1 MSEFRTGLRRVLAD
15 DALLRLYCAPAP
27 QNWLAL
33 GELARSDF
41 PGDVLALKRL
51 VADQPP
57 DWRARDH
64 LAEFVVRPL
73 LITFRGLLARGFLP
87 VGEVGVELGA
97 ESSATGRIVV
107 EGIRPATGAEVPVAI
122 TALDGQLDELAVA
135 AVLVTGD
142 ERDRIRGAFD
152 EVVAQE
158 LRNLSVETAAALAGD
173 HPWRKFLHVVEA
185 GQHDVL
191 RQVLRA
197 VRERSARCRRE
208 RGLPRP
214 LVAVDL
220 DFCAVHPEQRVREAL
235 RRVGGI
241 AEFADP
247 DRLAVLPGL
256 YRSGWPSFLA
266 RNGLRER
273 YPEFDWDE
281 LYTEF
286 RRNIAWDGE
295 ALRTDVLAPGI
306 KRYVRDLEQ
315 AGARV
320 VWLTGRRNRVRAATE
335 EFLTGCG
342 LGHLD
347 LRTSD
352 DDPARSIAEQK
363 VAALREFREHELV
376 AAFDD
381 SATNRAALRSAFP
394 SALVVP
400 VRAPLF
406 TSDDADGI
414 ATFESLPHPVPLG
427 RGHAREA
434 QLSHATSVSALRVG
448 ELSTRPTIWDRGA
461 ELTAADQAR
470 IVDALVA
477 TAVTSGRKLGGEV
490 AAGTDPVRAVWQVI
504 TAKPFGASRSAYPLA
519 AAERDLRAP
528 VEAGEPIRFVVVGP
542 SLKQDGSRLK
552 ALGGL
557 PDLAELAMLVRLRQL
572 DAAVRQVHPPGVRVR
587 ALTDASHFRFREPH
601 RCAAYHQ
608 EFARQVAAV
617 GAEDLVVVEDFDDAA
632 DAHPACGDRTQRPDL
647 LRAHRERYETAFA
660 GLDIRRNP
668 RAVLAEAATRDP
680 SAPGQPRFAELF
692 RSVLH
697 AVDVPC
703 RGGDPLAWSQRIYA
717 DPFDLTD
724 RDVPP
729 EVRGARGEL
738 LVSAWH
744 ETITYLAN
752 KHVDADLGYEVLWQ
766 DDVRMSLSIRPAP
779 GRLRF
784 VPLGGSGVMPWH
796 GTAALTANQEVAVD
810 YAISLVDQGFRPLY
824 APGTPPRRGLRQPWL
839 MAPPHLLDGSG
850 RPTEALLSGIRLRAK

>member
-1 MSEFRTGLRRVLAD
+1 MLAD
-15 DALLRLYCAPAP
+15 DPLLRLYCTPTP
-27 QNWLAL
+27 QDWLPL
-33 GELARSDF
+33 GDLARSDF

-51 VADQPP
+51 VADQPG
-57 DWRARDH
+57 DWRPRDH

-73 LITFRGLLARGFLP
+73 LVTCRGLLARGFLP

-97 ESSATGRIVV
+97 DSSATGRIAV
-107 EGIRPATGAEVPVAI
+107 EGTRPATGVPAAI
-122 TALDGQLDELAVA
+122 TALDGLLDELAAA

-142 ERDRIRGAFD
+142 ERDRVRGAFD
-152 EVVAQE
+152 GVIAQE
-158 LRNLSVETAAALAGD
+158 LRNLSADTAAALAGD
-173 HPWRKFLHVVEA
+173 HPWRQFTHVVGA

-191 RQVLRA
+191 RRVLRV

-208 RGLPRP
+208 SGLPRP
-214 LVAVDL
+214 LVAIDL
-220 DFCAVHPEQRVREAL
+220 DFCALHPVQRVRGAL

-241 AEFADP
+241 PEFTDP
-247 DRLAVLPGL
+247 GLLDVLPGL
-256 YRSGWPSFLA
+256 YPSAWPSFLE

-273 YPEFDWDE
+273 YPELDWDA
-281 LYTEF
+281 LHTEF
-286 RRNIAWDGE
+286 RQNIDWHPQ
-295 ALRTDVLAPGI
+295 ALLTDELAPGI
-306 KRYVRDLEQ
+306 KQYVQDLEL

-335 EFLTGCG
+335 DFLACRG

-347 LRTSD
+347 LRTCD
-352 DDPARSIAEQK
+352 DDPARGVAEQK
-363 VAALREFREHELV
+363 VAALREFHGHELV

-381 SATNRAALRSAFP
+381 SAANRAALRSAFP
-394 SALVVP
+394 AALVIP

-406 TSDDADGI
+406 TSDAAEGI
-414 ATFESLPHPVPLG
+414 ATFESLPHPAPLG

-461 ELTAADQAR
+461 ELTAADQAL

-477 TAVTSGRKLGGEV
+477 TAVTCGHELGEE
-490 AAGTDPVRAVWQVI
+490 AAGADPVRAVWRVI
-504 TAKPFGASRSAYPLA
+504 TAKAFGASRTAYPLA
-519 AAERDLRAP
+519 VAERDLRAP
-528 VEAGEPIRFVVVGP
+528 VEAGEPIRFVLVGP

-572 DAAVRQVHPPGVRVR
+572 DEAVRQVHPPGIRVR
-587 ALTDASHFRFREPH
+587 ALTDASHFRFRDPH
-601 RCAAYHQ
+601 RCAAYHE

-617 GAEDLVVVEDFDDAA
+617 GAADLVVVEDFDDAA
-632 DAHPACGDRTQRPDL
+632 DAHPACGDRTQRPEL
-647 LRAHRERYETAFA
+647 LRAHRERYEAAFA

-703 RGGDPLAWSQRIYA
+703 RGGDPLAWSQRVYA
-717 DPFDLTD
+717 DPFDLTG

-729 EVRGARGEL
+729 EVRRARADL
-738 LVSAWH
+738 LVSAWR
-744 ETITYLAN
+744 ETTTYLAN
-752 KHVDADLGYEVLWQ
+752 KHVDADLGYAALWR
-766 DDVRMSLSIRPAP
+766 DGVRMSLSIRPTP

-796 GTAALTANQEVAVD
+796 GTAALNPQQEVAVD
-810 YAISLVDQGFRPLY
+810 YAISLVDQGFLPLCAAG
-824 APGTPPRRGLRQPWL
+824 APTRGGLRQPWL
-839 MAPPHLLDGSG
+839 MAPPHLLDASG
-850 RPTEALLSGIRLRAK
+850 RPTEELLTGIRLRAK